1 MLVVKGGS
9 AALTREIEELLAPSV
24 PALRSGELDER
35 ASAALLRDLTQL
47 VLTSDHIEDVFAD
60 DRVIEGEL
68 GRVVQG
74 GVWRRGEPLE
84 DVRIK
89 LDTLGYVAATAARL
103 APAEVVRAAL
113 ERGAA
118 AVHACF
124 VALKNED
131 PAQASERGRGLEA
144 LFRID
149 GADED
154 GRLELEEAVADEL
167 AGLVEDGLVT
177 LPEVACDV
185 DLGREMAPLAQEA
198 LIKRI
203 EQLAPSIRRHGPTSW
218 SFIGPRTLHVSYTPL
233 SEPDAGEAEQKLRAF
248 SDEIVAASSELGISV
263 RRPTPP
269 LGAPRT
275 ASVRLDS
282 SKASPAAARPSP
294 PKAASKSTPP
304 SPSPSPPA
312 ARPIAKPASTLKL
325 GSRVGGAAKSPRAAG
340 KTQDKS

>member
-24 PALRSGELDER
+24 PALRAGELDER

-124 VALKNED
+124 VALPVHTAE
-131 PAQASERGRGLEA
+131 PAVREA

-154 GRLELEEAVADEL
+154 GRLELEEAVAEEL

-177 LPEVACDV
+177 LPDVACDV
-185 DLGREMAPLAQEA
+185 DLGREMAPLAQDA
-198 LIKRI
+198 LNKRI

-218 SFIGPRTLHVSYTPL
+218 SFTGPRTLHVSYTPL
-233 SEPDAGEAEQKLRAF
+233 SEPDASEAEQKLRAF
-248 SDEIVAASSELGISV
+248 SDEIVVASSELGISV

-282 SKASPAAARPSP
+282 PKPAPLSP

-304 SPSPSPPA
+304 SPPPSPPA

-325 GSRVGGAAKSPRAAG
+325 GSRVGTAKSPRAAG
-340 KTQDKS
+340 KAQDKP

>member
-24 PALRSGELDER
+24 PALRAGELDER
-35 ASAALLRDLTQL
+35 ASAALLRDLAQL

-124 VALKNED
+124 VAVHGAE
-131 PAQASERGRGLEA
+131 PTVREA

-154 GRLELEEAVADEL
+154 GRLELEEAVAEEL

-185 DLGREMAPLAQEA
+185 DLGREMAPLAQDA
-198 LIKRI
+198 LNKRI

-218 SFIGPRTLHVSYTPL
+218 SFTGPRTLHLSYTPL
-233 SEPDAGEAEQKLRAF
+233 SEPDASEAEQKLRAF
-248 SDEIVAASSELGISV
+248 SDEIVVASSELGISV

-282 SKASPAAARPSP
+282 PKPAPVSP

-325 GSRVGGAAKSPRAAG
+325 GSRVGSAKSPRAAG
-340 KTQDKS
+340 KAQDKP